1 MSDPSLRVISLLP
14 AREAA
19 RTLYTMDDDRV
30 RRLRPDRKGHIPI
43 SPVIPARLT
52 PFEAT
57 SLFNSN
63 NRGPGIP

>member
-30 RRLRPDRKGHIPI
+30 RRLRPDRKGHIPS

-57 SLFNSN
+57 
-63 NRGPGIP
+63 